1 LQMTGKIESYRD
13 LLIWQQAMDLVN
25 ETYVLTRNWPKDE
38 IYGLTSQVR
47 RASVSVPANIAEGYG
62 RESRAS
68 YQNFL
73 RIAQGSLK
81 ELETLFQIAV
91 RVGIES
97 EERIRSQML
106 KCESVG
112 KLIRLLVRKLEN
124 SRQPR
129 APE

>member
-1 LQMTGKIESYRD
+1 MTGKIESYRD
-13 LLIWQQAMDLVN
+13 LLIWQQAMDLVT
-25 ETYVLTRNWPKDE
+25 ETYVLTRNWSKDE
-38 IYGLTSQVR
+38 IFGLISQVR

-97 EERIRSQML
+97 EERIRPQML
-106 KCESVG
+106 RCESVG

>member
-1 LQMTGKIESYRD
+1 MTGKIESYRD

>member
-1 LQMTGKIESYRD
+1 MMGKIESYRD
-13 LLIWQQAMDLVN
+13 LVIWQQSMDLVTD
-25 ETYVLTRNWPKDE
+25 TYILTRSWPKDE

-97 EERIRSQML
+97 EARIRPQML
-106 KCESVG
+106 RCESVG

>member
-13 LLIWQQAMDLVN
+13 LLIWQQAMDLVT